1 MVSPDRFAQANQ
13 YGYEPVVGHKHSAT
27 GVRTVRDLNYQLKR
41 LCFDNRQGSEAT
53 QAARRHIL
61 NQIADQLHEMG
72 YRKMSTRSLRPKHVE
87 ALVERWKEQELST
100 GTIKNRMNVLRW
112 WAARV
117 NRSNVIA
124 RSNDFYGIPNR
135 SFVSQSSKA
144 REIGAEQLA
153 QIKDAYV
160 AMSLRLQR
168 AFGLR
173 REEAIK
179 FMPSYADRGD
189 HLLLKRSWTK
199 GGRPRV
205 IPIRTDIQR
214 SLLKQAHQLAG
225 KGSLIPGTKNYV
237 QQLHTYERLTSRAGL
252 SKLHGLRH
260 AYAQARYQELTGW
273 PSPNAGGP
281 SRSTL
286 TTEQRDIDERSRL
299 TVSEELGHS
308 RLEITRVYLG

>member
-1 MVSPDRFAQANQ
+1 
-13 YGYEPVVGHKHSAT
+13 
-27 GVRTVRDLNYQLKR
+27 VRDLNYQLKR
-41 LCFDNRQGSEAT
+41 LCYDNRQGSEST
-53 QAARRHIL
+53 QANRRYIL
-61 NQIADQLHEMG
+61 NQIADQLFEMG
-72 YRKMSTRSLRPKHVE
+72 YRGMSSRSLKPKHVE
-87 ALVERWKEQELST
+87 ALIDHWKQQGLSV
-100 GTIKNRMNVLRW
+100 GTIKNRMNALRW

-117 NRSNVIA
+117 NKSNVIA

-153 QIKDAYV
+153 EIKDTYV

-179 FMPSYADRGD
+179 FIPSYADKGD

-205 IPIRTDIQR
+205 IPIRTDTQR
-214 SLLKQAHQLAG
+214 SLLQDAHRLAG

-273 PSPNAGGP
+273 PSPNTGGP
-281 SRSTL
+281 SRSDL
-286 TTEQRDIDERSRL
+286 TAEQRTIDERSRL
-299 TVSEELGHS
+299 VISEELGHS

>member
-1 MVSPDRFAQANQ
+1 MVSHDRFAQANQ
-13 YGYEPVVGHKHSAT
+13 YGYEPAVGHKHSAT
-27 GVRTVRDLNYQLKR
+27 GVHTVRDLKYQLKR
-41 LCFDNRQGSEAT
+41 LCYDNRQGSEAT
-53 QAARRHIL
+53 QAARRYML
-61 NQIADQLHEMG
+61 NQIADQLREIG
-72 YRKMSTRSLRPKHVE
+72 YRGMSSRSLKPKHVE
-87 ALVERWKEQELST
+87 ALVERWTRQGLST
-100 GTIKNRMNVLRW
+100 GTIKNRMNALRW

-153 QIKDAYV
+153 HIKDVYV
-160 AMSLRLQR
+160 AMSLQLQR

-179 FMPSYADRGD
+179 FMPSYADQGD
-189 HLLLKRSWTK
+189 HLRLKRSWTK
-199 GGRPRV
+199 GGKPRV
-205 IPIRTDIQR
+205 IPIRTDTQR
-214 SLLKQAHQLAG
+214 SLLQQAHRLAG
-225 KGSLIPGTKNYV
+225 KGSLIPSSKNYV

-273 PSPNAGGP
+273 LSPNAGGP
-281 SRSTL
+281 TRGAL
-286 TTEQRDIDERSRL
+286 TTEQRTIDERSRL

-308 RLEITRVYLG
+308 RIEITSVYLG